1 MKTVRTF
8 LFVVWFYLS
17 MAVVAVGLSPALLMG
32 HRQAMG
38 VVHIWARTALWGYR
52 WIAGVKVQTL
62 GREHVPTG
70 GALVA
75 SKHQGLLDFVALIAV
90 LPDPC
95 FVLKK
100 ELTHMPFLG
109 WFGVKTK
116 MIAVDRDGHA
126 KALKDMVRNAR
137 DRLAEGRQIIIFP
150 EGTRAEVG
158 AKPEYKPGIAA
169 LYRELETPCIP
180 VATDSGVWWPAKGTI
195 PQGVATFEFLEPIP
209 AGLKRAPF
217 MVELEQRIETASTAL
232 LASDDTRRRF
242 KPQA

>member
-1 MKTVRTF
+1 MKSLRTF

-17 MAVVAVGLSPALLMG
+17 MAVIAVGLSPALLMG

-38 VVHIWARTALWGYR
+38 VVHIWAKTALWGYR
-52 WIAGVKVQTL
+52 WIAGVRVQTL
-62 GREHVPTG
+62 GAERVPTG
-70 GALVA
+70 PALVA
-75 SKHQGLLDFVALIAV
+75 SKHQGLLDFVALIAI

-100 ELTHMPFLG
+100 ELTRMPFLG
-109 WFGVKTK
+109 WYGIKTR

-126 KALKDMVRNAR
+126 KALKDMVRSAR

-158 AKPEYKPGIAA
+158 AVPDYKPGIAA
-169 LYRELETPCIP
+169 LYRELEVPCVP
-180 VATDSGVWWPAKGTI
+180 VATDSGVWWPAKGDI

-217 MVELEQRIETASTAL
+217 MADLELKIETASNAL
-232 LASDDTRRRF
+232 LEQNGRPARLDR
-242 KPQA
+242 A

>member
-1 MKTVRTF
+1 
-8 LFVVWFYLS
+8 
-17 MAVVAVGLSPALLMG
+17 MAAVAVGLSPALLMG

-62 GREHVPTG
+62 GLVHLPTG

-109 WFGVKTK
+109 WFGVKTR

-126 KALKDMVRNAR
+126 KALKDMVRQAR
-137 DRLAEGRQIIIFP
+137 ERIAEGRQVIIFP

-158 AKPEYKPGIAA
+158 AVPDYKPGIAA
-169 LYRELETPCIP
+169 LYRDLEVSCIP
-180 VATDSGVWWPAKGTI
+180 VATDSGVWWPADGSI

-217 MVELEQRIETASTAL
+217 MAELAARIESASKAL
-232 LASDDTRRRF
+232 LSQSAVAPR
-242 KPQA
+242 P

>member
-1 MKTVRTF
+1 MKKLRTF

-17 MAVVAVGLSPALLMG
+17 LAVVATGLSPALLMG
-32 HRQAMG
+32 HGQAMW
-38 VVHIWARTALWGYR
+38 VVKLWARVALFGYR

-62 GREHVPTG
+62 GPQHVPTG

-75 SKHQGLLDFVALIAV
+75 SKHQGLLDFVALIAA

-126 KALKDMVRNAR
+126 KALKDMVRQAR
-137 DRLAEGRQIIIFP
+137 ERLAEGRQVIIFP

-158 AKPEYKPGIAA
+158 AAPDYKPGIAA
-169 LYRELETPCIP
+169 LYRDLETSCIP
-180 VATDSGVWWPAKGTI
+180 VATDSGLWWPAKGTI

-209 AGLKRAPF
+209 AGLKRGPF

-232 LASDDTRRRF
+232 LGSIGEARRIDR
-242 KPQA
+242 

>member
-1 MKTVRTF
+1 MKSLRTV
-8 LFVVWFYLS
+8 LFVGWFYLS
-17 MAVVAVGLSPALLMG
+17 MAVIAVGLSPALLMG

-62 GREHVPTG
+62 GAQHVPTG
-70 GALVA
+70 PALVA
-75 SKHQGLLDFVALIAV
+75 SKHQGLLDFVALIAI

-100 ELTHMPFLG
+100 ELTRMPFLG
-109 WFGVKTK
+109 WFGLKTK

-126 KALKDMVRNAR
+126 KALKDMVRSAR

-158 AKPEYKPGIAA
+158 AVPDYKPGIAA
-169 LYRELETPCIP
+169 LYRELEVSCVP
-180 VATDSGVWWPAKGTI
+180 VATDSGVWWPAKGDI

-217 MVELEQRIETASTAL
+217 MVDLELKIETASNAL
-232 LASDDTRRRF
+232 LEPNAQPARLDR
-242 KPQA
+242 A

>member
-1 MKTVRTF
+1 MKSLRTF

-17 MAVVAVGLSPALLMG
+17 MAAVAVGLSPALLMG
-32 HRQAMG
+32 HRRAMG

-62 GREHVPTG
+62 GREHLPTG

-109 WFGVKTK
+109 WFGVKTR

-126 KALKDMVRNAR
+126 KALKDMVRQAR
-137 DRLAEGRQIIIFP
+137 ERIAEGRQVIIFP

-158 AKPEYKPGIAA
+158 AVPEYKPGIAA
-169 LYRELETPCIP
+169 LYRDLEVSCIP
-180 VATDSGVWWPAKGTI
+180 VATDSGVWWPAEGSI

-217 MVELEQRIETASTAL
+217 MAELEGRIESASKAL
-232 LASDDTRRRF
+232 LSQSAVAPRL
-242 KPQA
+242 

>member
-1 MKTVRTF
+1 VKSLRTV
-8 LFVVWFYLS
+8 LFVLWFYLS
-17 MAVVAVGLSPALLMG
+17 MAVIAVGLSPALLMG

-38 VVHIWARTALWGYR
+38 VVHIWAKTALWGYR

-62 GREHVPTG
+62 GAQHVPTG
-70 GALVA
+70 PALVA
-75 SKHQGLLDFVALIAV
+75 SKHQGLLDFVALIAS

-100 ELTHMPFLG
+100 ELTRMPFLG
-109 WFGVKTK
+109 WFGIKTK

-126 KALKDMVRNAR
+126 KALKDMVRSAR

-158 AKPEYKPGIAA
+158 AVPDYKPGIAA
-169 LYRELETPCIP
+169 LYRELEVPCIP
-180 VATDSGVWWPAKGTI
+180 VATDSGVWWPAKGSI

-217 MVELEQRIETASTAL
+217 MADLELRIETASNAL
-232 LASDDTRRRF
+232 LEQNGPSARLDR
-242 KPQA
+242 A

>member
-1 MKTVRTF
+1 MKSLRTF

-17 MAVVAVGLSPALLMG
+17 MAAVAVGLSPALLMG
-32 HRQAMG
+32 HRRAMG

-62 GREHVPTG
+62 GREHLPTG

-109 WFGVKTK
+109 WFGVKTR

-126 KALKDMVRNAR
+126 KALKDMVRQAR
-137 DRLAEGRQIIIFP
+137 ERIAEGRQVIIFP

-158 AKPEYKPGIAA
+158 AVPEYKPGIAA
-169 LYRELETPCIP
+169 LYRDLEVSCIP
-180 VATDSGVWWPAKGTI
+180 VATDSGVWWPAEGSI

-217 MVELEQRIETASTAL
+217 MAELEGRIESASKAL
-232 LASDDTRRRF
+232 LSPSAVAPRL
-242 KPQA
+242 

>member
-1 MKTVRTF
+1 MKSLRTF

-17 MAVVAVGLSPALLMG
+17 MAAVAVGLSPALLMG

-62 GREHVPTG
+62 GREHLPTG

-109 WFGVKTK
+109 WFGVKTR

-126 KALKDMVRNAR
+126 KALKDMVRQAR
-137 DRLAEGRQIIIFP
+137 ERIAEGRQVIIFP

-158 AKPEYKPGIAA
+158 AVPEYKPGIAA
-169 LYRELETPCIP
+169 LYRDLEVSCIP
-180 VATDSGVWWPAKGTI
+180 VATDSGVWWPAEGSI

-217 MVELEQRIETASTAL
+217 MEELEGRIESASKAL
-232 LASDDTRRRF
+232 LSQSAVAPRL
-242 KPQA
+242 

>member
-1 MKTVRTF
+1 MKSIRTF

-17 MAVVAVGLSPALLMG
+17 MAAVAVGLSPALLMG

-52 WIAGVKVQTL
+52 WIAGVKVQTV
-62 GREHVPTG
+62 GREHLPTG

-109 WFGVKTK
+109 WFGVKTR

-126 KALKDMVRNAR
+126 KALKDMVRQAR
-137 DRLAEGRQIIIFP
+137 ERIAEGRQVIIFP

-158 AKPEYKPGIAA
+158 AVPDYKPGIAA
-169 LYRELETPCIP
+169 LYRDLEVSCIP
-180 VATDSGVWWPAKGTI
+180 VATDSGVWWPAEGSI

-209 AGLKRAPF
+209 AGLKRGPF
-217 MVELEQRIETASTAL
+217 MAELAARIESASKAL
-232 LASDDTRRRF
+232 LSQSAVAPR
-242 KPQA
+242 P

>member
-1 MKTVRTF
+1 MKSLRTF

-17 MAVVAVGLSPALLMG
+17 MAAVAVGLSPALLMG

-52 WIAGVKVQTL
+52 WVAGVKVQTL
-62 GREHVPTG
+62 GREHLPTG

-109 WFGVKTK
+109 WFGVKTR

-126 KALKDMVRNAR
+126 KALKDMVRQAR
-137 DRLAEGRQIIIFP
+137 ERIAEGRQVIIFP

-158 AKPEYKPGIAA
+158 AVPEYKPGIAA
-169 LYRELETPCIP
+169 LYRDLEVSCIP
-180 VATDSGVWWPAKGTI
+180 VATDSGVWWPAEGSI

-217 MVELEQRIETASTAL
+217 MAELEGRIESASKAL
-232 LASDDTRRRF
+232 LSQSAVAPRL
-242 KPQA
+242 